1 MKKINIFLMAALT
14 LGFASCEDTSDLG
27 IAQVNPQ
34 LPSIELDGFSI
45 SGVPSSVNLDA
56 TVDQTIPVVSIASEP
71 DNLPEGSSISLAMQL
86 AGDADFSNA
95 TILDVVDGAVS
106 SNDWENFIMSS
117 GSKSPAA
124 VTNYVRFAAYLS
136 TNGQLTRLGGENT
149 WFGETSVT
157 VTPVDLKLDVEST
170 YYLVTASGKVELGHS
185 DAHVYD
191 DPIFTYSVELGD
203 DQVPYYWQVA
213 PGSKENGSDAD
224 FYGVSETGDASALEG
239 NLELGAQKGE
249 LTEAGKYTFK
259 FNMLTKS
266 YSISKMVA
274 PDTEYLWTPGPATGW
289 GHDNNMLLSNKNDG
303 TFGGYVYVDGEFKLC
318 AQAGWDPLNWGL
330 NGGVMTQGGDNI
342 KVDPSGLYYVVANFN
357 DMTVGLTEIT
367 RIGVLGNFNNWANDE
382 GAQDV
387 ALTPNDTYNVW
398 SADIDF
404 SATGGWKFRMNG
416 GWDLNLG
423 GAMDDLTQGGPD
435 LSIEETGVYTVTLDL
450 SKLPYS
456 CTVVKK

>member
-1 MKKINIFLMAALT
+1 MKKLNIFLMAAIT

-56 TVDQTIPVVSIASEP
+56 TVNRTIPVATVASEP
-71 DNLPEGSSISLAMQL
+71 GNMPEGSSIKLEMQVSN
-86 AGDADFSNA
+86 DADFVNA
-95 TILDVVDGAVS
+95 TTFDVVNGAVS
-106 SNDWENFIMSS
+106 SDEWEDYILKS
-117 GSKSPAA
+117 GSKSPEA

-149 WFGETSVT
+149 WYGVTPVT

-170 YYLVTASGKVELGHS
+170 YYIVTASGKVELSHS
-185 DAHVYD
+185 DAHAYD
-191 DPIFTYSVELGD
+191 DPTFTYSVELDD

-224 FYGVSETGDASALEG
+224 FYGVSETGDATALEG
-239 NLELGAQKGE
+239 NLVLGARKGE

-274 PDTEYLWTPGPATGW
+274 PDTDYLWTPGGANGW
-289 GHDNNMLLSNKNDG
+289 GFDNNMLLSNLNDG
-303 TFGGYVYVDGEFKLC
+303 TFGGYVYAEGEFKLC
-318 AQAGWDPLNWGL
+318 AQPNWDLNWGL
-330 NGGVMTQGGDNI
+330 NGGVMTPNGDNI

-367 RIGVLGNFNNWANDE
+367 SISVIGDFNSWSADT
-382 GAQDV
+382 
-387 ALTPNDTYNVW
+387 ALTPNATYNVW
-398 SADIDF
+398 SGDVDF
-404 SATGGWKFRMNG
+404 TSAGGWKFRMNND
-416 GWDLNLG
+416 WPLNLG
-423 GAMDDLTQGGPD
+423 GTMDNLIGGGD
-435 LSIEETGVYTVTLDL
+435 NLQIEEPGVYTVTLDL